1 MPAISLQSVTK
12 HLGGR
17 TLFQGISFLV
27 DGSERVG
34 LIGKNGCGKS
44 SLLSIIA
51 GAFEPDE
58 GTVVISPD
66 LYLGVL
72 NQESDLAGKPGTVEQ
87 YLYKQSPGVETSLLY
102 STLSICGFQDPQQP
116 VATLSG
122 GWQKRLQFAEMLL
135 SRPSFLLLDEPSNHL
150 DFEGIAWLE
159 RFLSRFEGGYLLVT
173 HDRYLLTKL
182 CSRTIEIN
190 SNFDAGFLS
199 VNGNYEVF
207 REQREAHLE
216 QLQVEREKLAN
227 KARRENAWLRA
238 GVKAR
243 TTKSQAR
250 IQQAEALNAKLRS
263 VTERTR
269 SEQSVQL
276 SFQTTEHQSAELLH
290 AEAISCSY
298 GDRTLFSDVTLT
310 LRPGMVCGVIG
321 PNGSGKSTLLKLFAD
336 YLKPSSGYIRRSPSL
351 SFSYFDQHREHLQS
365 DTTLRDAL
373 CPDGD
378 QIIFADR
385 PYHVITW
392 GERFQFRAHQM
403 TTKVGDLSG
412 GERAKLSVARLMA
425 RPVRLLLIDEPTN
438 DLDIWSREAFEEA
451 LQDFPGATVVVS
463 HDRYFLESICT
474 VFLGLH
480 GDGNATFCSSMD
492 QWDRLLQTTKK
503 TTLKADSPCA
513 VPPAPPKGNKKLLSF
528 REKKELT
535 ELEKEIGSLED
546 RISAATSRLS
556 TKAIAA
562 DPAALQ
568 KVSLDI
574 TEMQAR
580 LETCIERWSELA
592 ERES

>member
-1 MPAISLQSVTK
+1 
-12 HLGGR
+12 
-17 TLFQGISFLV
+17 
-27 DGSERVG
+27 
-34 LIGKNGCGKS
+34 
-44 SLLSIIA
+44 
-51 GAFEPDE
+51 
-58 GTVVISPD
+58 
-66 LYLGVL
+66 
-72 NQESDLAGKPGTVEQ
+72 
-87 YLYKQSPGVETSLLY
+87 
-102 STLSICGFQDPQQP
+102 
-116 VATLSG
+116 
-122 GWQKRLQFAEMLL
+122 
-135 SRPSFLLLDEPSNHL
+135 
-150 DFEGIAWLE
+150 
-159 RFLSRFEGGYLLVT
+159 
-173 HDRYLLTKL
+173 
-182 CSRTIEIN
+182 
-190 SNFDAGFLS
+190 
-199 VNGNYEVF
+199 
-207 REQREAHLE
+207 
-216 QLQVEREKLAN
+216 
-227 KARRENAWLRA
+227 
-238 GVKAR
+238 
-243 TTKSQAR
+243 
-250 IQQAEALNAKLRS
+250 
-263 VTERTR
+263 
-269 SEQSVQL
+269 
-276 SFQTTEHQSAELLH
+276 
-290 AEAISCSY
+290 
-298 GDRTLFSDVTLT
+298 
-310 LRPGMVCGVIG
+310 
-321 PNGSGKSTLLKLFAD
+321 
-336 YLKPSSGYIRRSPSL
+336 
-351 SFSYFDQHREHLQS
+351 
-365 DTTLRDAL
+365 
-373 CPDGD
+373 
-378 QIIFADR
+378 
-385 PYHVITW
+385 
-392 GERFQFRAHQM
+392 M